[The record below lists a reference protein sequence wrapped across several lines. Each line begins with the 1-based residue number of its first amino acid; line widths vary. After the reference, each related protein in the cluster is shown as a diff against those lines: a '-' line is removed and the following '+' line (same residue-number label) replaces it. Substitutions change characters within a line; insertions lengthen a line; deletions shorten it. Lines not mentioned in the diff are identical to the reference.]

1 MIDLPFNGRQL
12 YFNHATSLIG
22 IGILWGLAIWCM
34 ADPEGSRAELTRVTR
49 WRMAYTEYLVLLL
62 VLHWCSSCLRV
73 LHLMDVLPLWSHQTW
88 TSWSSGSQPEFS
100 DGTYFGMLFA
110 AGGKKRLK

>member
-49 WRMAYTEYLVLLL
+49 WRMAYTEYLVLLPGLL
-62 VLHWCSSCLRV
+62 VPSQNSPMV
-73 LHLMDVLPLWSHQTW
+73 LILLCFLPLEVRNVS
-88 TSWSSGSQPEFS
+88 S
-100 DGTYFGMLFA
+100 DGITLSQ
-110 AGGKKRLK
+110 LIS